1 MWLCGLDFGDFLC
14 DALQYLIL
22 VFVVVVF
29 LFEAHRVSIVLS
41 LGVEGVDD
49 DLLGALNLG
58 AAERTAL
65 KDEKQAI
72 EQKSHGESL
81 HNSLPVPRS
90 RPATK
95 SDMACTEDVRMAQF
109 GCLYHSRHIFYK
121 VGRCFL
127 HLLGEKFD
135 LENARTLRLLN
146 H

>member
-58 AAERTAL
+58 AAEWTAL
-65 KDEKQAI
+65 K
-72 EQKSHGESL
+72 
-81 HNSLPVPRS
+81 
-90 RPATK
+90 
-95 SDMACTEDVRMAQF
+95 
-109 GCLYHSRHIFYK
+109 
-121 VGRCFL
+121 
-127 HLLGEKFD
+127 
-135 LENARTLRLLN
+135 
-146 H
+146 